1 MCYYLVRKFRIS
13 IKQRGMMIVYENI
26 LRHPGPTPI
35 PKKVQL
41 AMNQDI
47 FSHRSQEFVELYRE
61 TTELVKPIFGTTQEI
76 LLLPSGGTAALE
88 AAAVNTVAADEEV
101 VVITVGAFGDY
112 FVSIC
117 EQYGFHVHKLAKEW
131 GQACTAEEL
140 REFLQPLNNIKAVFV
155 TYNETSTGILNPVA
169 ALAQVIRQ
177 ETDALVIVDGVSCIG
192 GAPAEMDAWGID
204 ILVTGSQKAM
214 MLPPGLSLVS
224 VSERAW
230 KVIEENQTP
239 SYYLNLLSYRSWAE
253 KGMTPNTPAIT
264 LIYGLHEVCKLIEQE
279 GGFAQ
284 TVARHALMKDMVRS
298 AMKALNIELLTEDQY
313 ASPTITAIKTPQGID
328 LGEFLT
334 RLKQHYHVDFA
345 GGLGHLQGQ
354 IFRFGHMG
362 YCFPSDILQ
371 AVSLMEAALK
381 DFSYDFEPGAGIL
394 AAQQVFL
401 AAQQKA

>member
-1 MCYYLVRKFRIS
+1 M
-13 IKQRGMMIVYENI
+13 YENI

-35 PKKVQL
+35 PKRVQL
-41 AMNQDI
+41 AMNRDI

-61 TTELVKPIFGTTQEI
+61 TIEAVKPVFGTTQDI

-88 AAAVNTVAADEEV
+88 AAAVNTVAAGEEV

-117 EQYGFHVHKLAKEW
+117 EHYGFHVHNLEKEW
-131 GQACTAEEL
+131 GQACTPEEL
-140 REFLQPLNNIKAVFV
+140 RAFLQPLQNIKAVFV

-169 ALAQVIRQ
+169 ELAQVIHD

-224 VSERAW
+224 VSEKAW
-230 KVIEENQTP
+230 QVIEDNQTP
-239 SYYLNLLSYRSWAE
+239 AYYLNLLSYRSWAE

-264 LIYGLHEVCKLIEQE
+264 LIDGLHEVCQLIEQE
-279 GGFAQ
+279 GGFSQ
-284 TVARHALMKDMVRS
+284 TIARHELMKNMVRS
-298 AMKALNIELLTEDQY
+298 AMKALHLELLTENQY
-313 ASPTITAIKTPQGID
+313 ASPTITAIKAPKGIE
-328 LGEFLT
+328 LGEFLSH
-334 RLKQHYHVDFA
+334 LKQQYHLDFA
-345 GGLGHLQGQ
+345 GGLGHLQGK

-371 AVSLMEAALK
+371 AVSLLEAGLQ
-381 DFSYDFEPGAGIL
+381 DFAYDFQPGAGVL
-394 AAQQVFL
+394 AAQEVYL
-401 AAQQKA
+401 AAQRKALQR